1 MSQGDPQEKL
11 VKIDAAKVVRHGWC
25 VIFQL
30 AEVEAPRDLFRKIL
44 RLIDYLRP
52 RPARRRPGKSTAQVK
67 TTGGV
72 CLGCEKSDRLAGE
85 YRVKYCGFLQVLC
98 YTRTNNLKTAT
109 LVAPVWAAGE
119 RTA

>member
-1 MSQGDPQEKL
+1 L

-72 CLGCEKSDRLAGE
+72 CLNGGKSGQLAFQTRVCSKIRPSDGCGKDAILLAVERWYDFVSGGDKLKGQM
-85 YRVKYCGFLQVLC
+85 R
-98 YTRTNNLKTAT
+98 NL
-109 LVAPVWAAGE
+109 G
-119 RTA
+119 